1 MEAKELMLFDLVKR
15 KKDGKIMTVVELRYA
30 ETIAAITP
38 DDVYY
43 GDMEDYHESEIEP
56 IPLTPEILEKNG
68 WISDNSNDHLR
79 IYNLRY
85 GKEYSTIA
93 ISDDGKW
100 SIEVGAEIA
109 KKDKRGRA
117 DLVTFIRDW
126 CDGFCVHELQHCLKL
141 VGIEKDIVL

>member
-1 MEAKELMLFDLVKR
+1 
-15 KKDGKIMTVVELRYA
+15 MTVVELRYA

-56 IPLTPEILEKNG
+56 IPLTTEILEKNG
-68 WISDNSNDHLR
+68 WISDNSNDPLR
-79 IYNLRY
+79 VYNLRH
-85 GKEYSTIA
+85 GKGYSTIA
-93 ISDDGKW
+93 ISDDGKL

-109 KKDKRGRA
+109 KKDKGGRA

-126 CDGFCVHELQHCLKL
+126 CGGFCVHELQHALKL
-141 VGIEKDIVL
+141 CGIEKEIVI